1 MAKKAAKPKMLRIT
15 LVKSAIG
22 YSEQHKGTIRALG
35 LRRLN
40 QSVTHEDTPTLRG
53 MLRKVNHLVFVEEQ
67 DVE

>member
-1 MAKKAAKPKMLRIT
+1 MAKKAAKPKMLRVT